1 MGTVWRFADFTR
13 DERVPYSLKHRFNE
27 ITWFKAQFSVNPSKP
42 RVQSFAPATAVMI
55 SFLRVLVLAA
65 TSCWSVAGHRNKLE
79 LGGISDF
86 KYVSWPNDGANSG
99 KITQGKHFGTPRIT
113 TRDDGEFIVNAPQEG
128 SKEVF
133 NWFMDG
139 LESHQVIIPKKVG
152 SDFEKLKM
160 NFALQGTMTFNIR
173 KDGFTFPIS
182 CPPMRI
188 GQVHTHGHN
197 VWLVGGTNCINDLG
211 KWPNTQILDCKC
223 GDAGQVVTFE
233 YKHAWN
239 SVEVVHNRLDI
250 KLVTNACSI
259 FKEVGG
265 YWQREWTIPGSE
277 LLEVTSDALEVLT
290 SEEMEKIHEVGIG
303 VESSVSVDYMGVESY
318 SYAQR
323 KAIANSWKTS
333 TTNTNSENVPCHEG
347 FWVYRWVSTVTP
359 LSSQCKVKEVHT
371 PVFFQMAEGLP
382 GPCCPPEFT
391 SNLTT
396 YDPKACNQGIICEK
410 LCPSVNAILPWA
422 LVRAVATDTSCKVA
436 LTKAQSFC
444 TMHFV
449 FFASQIVKI
458 FTAVLE
464 DSDARLSIL
473 FGARTTCLTPR

>member
-1 MGTVWRFADFTR
+1 M
-13 DERVPYSLKHRFNE
+13 
-27 ITWFKAQFSVNPSKP
+27 NPSKP

-55 SFLRVLVLAA
+55 SFLSVLVLAA
-65 TSCWSVAGHRNKLE
+65 TSCWSVAYGSGHRNKLE

-86 KYVSWPNDGANSG
+86 KYVNWPQDDANSG
-99 KITQGKHFGTPRIT
+99 KITQGQHFGSPRIT
-113 TRDDGEFIVNAPQEG
+113 THHDGEFIVNAPQEG

-139 LESHQVIIPKKVG
+139 LESHQVIIPKNG
-152 SDFEKLKM
+152 FSDFEKLKM
-160 NFALQGTMTFNIR
+160 NFAVQGTMTFNIR

-188 GQVHTHGHN
+188 GQVHTYGHN

-211 KWPNTQILDCKC
+211 KWPTTQILDCKC
-223 GDAGQVVTFE
+223 GDAGQVVTFA
-233 YKHAWN
+233 YKHAYN
-239 SVEVVHNRLDI
+239 SVGVIDNRLDI

-265 YWQREWTIPGSE
+265 YWQRERTIRGSE
-277 LLEVTSDALEVLT
+277 ILEVTSDALEVLT

-303 VESSVSVDYMGVESY
+303 VESSVSVDYMGADSASY

-333 TTNTNSENVPCHEG
+333 TTNTKSHNVSCHEG

-359 LSSQCKVKEVHT
+359 LSSQCKVKKVHT
-371 PVFFQMAEGLP
+371 PFFFQMAFWWT

-410 LCPSVNAILPWA
+410 LCPSVNATLP
-422 LVRAVATDTSCKVA
+422 
-436 LTKAQSFC
+436 
-444 TMHFV
+444 
-449 FFASQIVKI
+449 
-458 FTAVLE
+458 
-464 DSDARLSIL
+464 
-473 FGARTTCLTPR
+473 

>member
-1 MGTVWRFADFTR
+1 M
-13 DERVPYSLKHRFNE
+13 
-27 ITWFKAQFSVNPSKP
+27 NPSKP

-55 SFLRVLVLAA
+55 SLLRVLVLAA
-65 TSCWSVAGHRNKLE
+65 TSCWSVAYGSGHRNKLK
-79 LGGISDF
+79 LGVISDF
-86 KYVSWPNDGANSG
+86 KYVSWPKDANSER
-99 KITQGKHFGTPRIT
+99 ITRGKHFGSPRIT
-113 TRDDGEFIVNAPQEG
+113 TRDDGEFIVNAGRKG
-128 SKEVF
+128 SEEVF

-139 LESHQVIIPKKVG
+139 LESHQVIIPQKVG

-160 NFALQGTMTFNIR
+160 NFAVQGTMTFNIR
-173 KDGFTFPIS
+173 KGGFTFPIS

-188 GQVHTHGHN
+188 GQAHTHGHN
-197 VWLVGGTNCINDLG
+197 VWLVGGTNCIHYLSPG
-211 KWPNTQILDCKC
+211 KRPNTQILDCKC
-223 GDAGQVVTFE
+223 GDAGQVVTFA
-233 YKHAWN
+233 YILADN
-239 SVEVVHNRLDI
+239 SVGVIDNRFHIRLA
-250 KLVTNACSI
+250 TNACSI

-265 YWQREWTIPGSE
+265 YWQRELTIPGSE
-277 LLEVTSDALEVLT
+277 ILEVTSDALEVLT

-303 VESSVSVDYMGVESY
+303 VESSVSVDYMGADSASY

-333 TTNTNSENVPCHEG
+333 TTNTKSQNVPCHEG

-410 LCPSVNAILPWA
+410 LCPCVNAILP
-422 LVRAVATDTSCKVA
+422 
-436 LTKAQSFC
+436 
-444 TMHFV
+444 
-449 FFASQIVKI
+449 
-458 FTAVLE
+458 
-464 DSDARLSIL
+464 
-473 FGARTTCLTPR
+473 

>member
-1 MGTVWRFADFTR
+1 M
-13 DERVPYSLKHRFNE
+13 PYSLKHRFNE

-65 TSCWSVAGHRNKLE
+65 TSCWSVAGHRSELKLK
-79 LGGISDF
+79 GISDF
-86 KYVSWPNDGANSG
+86 KYVNWPNDGANSG

-113 TRDDGEFIVNAPQEG
+113 TRDDGEFIVNAPQKG

-139 LESHQVIIPKKVG
+139 LESHQVIIPQKVG

-239 SVEVVHNRLDI
+239 SVEVIHNRLDI
-250 KLVTNACSI
+250 KLVTDACSI
-259 FKEVGG
+259 FKEVG
-265 YWQREWTIPGSE
+265 
-277 LLEVTSDALEVLT
+277 
-290 SEEMEKIHEVGIG
+290 IG
-303 VESSVSVDYMGVESY
+303 NENGQFQ
-318 SYAQR
+318 AQ
-323 KAIANSWKTS
+323 NSL
-333 TTNTNSENVPCHEG
+333 
-347 FWVYRWVSTVTP
+347 R
-359 LSSQCKVKEVHT
+359 
-371 PVFFQMAEGLP
+371 
-382 GPCCPPEFT
+382 
-391 SNLTT
+391 
-396 YDPKACNQGIICEK
+396 
-410 LCPSVNAILPWA
+410 
-422 LVRAVATDTSCKVA
+422 
-436 LTKAQSFC
+436 
-444 TMHFV
+444 
-449 FFASQIVKI
+449 
-458 FTAVLE
+458 
-464 DSDARLSIL
+464 
-473 FGARTTCLTPR
+473 